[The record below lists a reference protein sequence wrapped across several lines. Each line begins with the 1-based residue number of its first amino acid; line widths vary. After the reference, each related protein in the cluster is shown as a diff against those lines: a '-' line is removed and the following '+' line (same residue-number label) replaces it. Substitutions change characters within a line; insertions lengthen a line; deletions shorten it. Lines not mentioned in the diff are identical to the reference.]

1 MKLAINKRMLIPLE
15 TRPRVSAMPQWI
27 TGFSLFAFGT
37 GMSFG
42 AFKFAAQSLLAGLGS
57 VQFLSQV
64 FFSRF
69 ILHERVESYAYF
81 GVALIIVGCVFL
93 VIFGAHETKNYKVG
107 TWFALSHWEPLSS
120 TEMVSDW
127 VHHRPCH

>member
-1 MKLAINKRMLIPLE
+1 MKLAINKRLLIPLE
-15 TRPRVSAMPQWI
+15 TRPRVSSMPQWI
-27 TGFSLFAFGT
+27 AGFALFAVGT

-69 ILHERVESYAYF
+69 ILREKVESYAYF

-93 VIFGAHETKNYKVG
+93 VVFGAHETKNYKVCRLIAPSPFLAG
-107 TWFALSHWEPLSS
+107 F
-120 TEMVSDW
+120 D
-127 VHHRPCH
+127 